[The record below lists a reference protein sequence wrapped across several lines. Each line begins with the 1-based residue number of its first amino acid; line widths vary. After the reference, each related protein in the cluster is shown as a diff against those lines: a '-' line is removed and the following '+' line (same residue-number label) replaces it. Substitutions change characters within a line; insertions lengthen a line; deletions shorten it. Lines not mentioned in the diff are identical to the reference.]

1 MERIEEK
8 GNAKSHLQSKQALDQ
23 SRGGKKSGG
32 WLHPKLRK
40 HQRVFRRRRKGQG
53 GGRVS
58 GLTKG
63 GVNVTDQIDQYNEI
77 LDKLDEALAELNKA
91 DRDFDLTDIQGQ
103 SVIQLRQIYDAM
115 IGDVLDLERESF

>member
-1 MERIEEK
+1 M
-8 GNAKSHLQSKQALDQ
+8 
-23 SRGGKKSGG
+23 
-32 WLHPKLRK
+32 
-40 HQRVFRRRRKGQG
+40 
-53 GGRVS
+53 
-58 GLTKG
+58 
-63 GVNVTDQIDQYNEI
+63 TDQIDRYNEV

>member
-1 MERIEEK
+1 M
-8 GNAKSHLQSKQALDQ
+8 QLD
-23 SRGGKKSGG
+23 
-32 WLHPKLRK
+32 
-40 HQRVFRRRRKGQG
+40 
-53 GGRVS
+53 
-58 GLTKG
+58 
-63 GVNVTDQIDQYNEI
+63 DQIVQYSEI

>member
-1 MERIEEK
+1 
-8 GNAKSHLQSKQALDQ
+8 
-23 SRGGKKSGG
+23 
-32 WLHPKLRK
+32 
-40 HQRVFRRRRKGQG
+40 
-53 GGRVS
+53 VS
-58 GLTKG
+58 
-63 GVNVTDQIDQYNEI
+63 DQIDQYNEV